1 MCEQTAGLIVIRESV
16 AMSRGVMIIIYL
28 FITGIVI
35 SQPAM
40 SQREYVKSVDIQR
53 YMGIWYEIARFPQK
67 FEKNL
72 TGVTATYSLN
82 ADGTVKVVN
91 AGHYLT
97 LGGRMKSAVGKAKFA
112 GNEKNGHLKVSF
124 FLFFY
129 ADYFIMALDEN
140 YQWALIGSKSDNYLW
155 ILSRTPQMDRQTYD
169 QILERARQMGYNLS
183 RLEEVHQVLP

>member
-1 MCEQTAGLIVIRESV
+1 MCEQTAGLVVTRKRV
-16 AMSRGVMIIIYL
+16 VMRRRVKIIISL

-40 SQREYVKSVDIQR
+40 AQREFVKSVDIQR
-53 YMGIWYEIARFPQK
+53 YMGTWYEIARFPQK

-97 LGGRMKSAVGKAKFA
+97 LGGKMKSSVGKAKFA
-112 GNEKNGHLKVSF
+112 GKEKNGHLKVSF

-129 ADYFIMALDEN
+129 ADYFIMSLDDN
-140 YQWALIGSKSDNYLW
+140 YQWALIGSRSDDYLW
-155 ILSRTPQMDRQTYD
+155 ILSRTPRMDS
-169 QILERARQMGYNLS
+169 QIYNQLLDRARNMGYDLS
-183 RLEEVHQVLP
+183 KLEEVHQVLP